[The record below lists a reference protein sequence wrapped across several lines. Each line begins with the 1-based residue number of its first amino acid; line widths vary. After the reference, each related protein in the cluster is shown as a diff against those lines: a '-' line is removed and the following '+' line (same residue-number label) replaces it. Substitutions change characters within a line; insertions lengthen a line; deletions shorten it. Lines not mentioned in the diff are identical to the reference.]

1 MSSRNKLQ
9 KQRKILN
16 AKRATRKKRNQSIIQ
31 RLNKTVK
38 RGKKNYKRYKRQSAL
53 NTLRKENETMNKKR
67 DKELQEFEEDSIAL
81 LNSIDKQSIEE
92 KEEEPIIIKPIQ
104 MSQINR
110 AISTRKKRKALLDK
124 VNTGRKKGA
133 KIVGKIKFGSEPIKG
148 GRRRRKKTRKKRGK
162 GTVQSRKKRTA
173 KLPDKYYTKGNRANT
188 LKKQA
193 PRKPIK
199 QFKIKRQLSDID
211 EQRDPERNKGI
222 DYASLRPPQSLS
234 SKPKART
241 EKRSRAP
248 LHDSWKYDVNNMSYL
263 EGKGFSGSIC
273 KTYKYSI
280 PYSIIKDKQFLQV
293 FETKAN
299 KSMFV
304 QPDFNQRVFQTYLL
318 RELIM
323 IYTHLTQRASATKS
337 QNNYLELDA
346 ISKKYWGYI
355 IDVLNM
361 DEILLPINEYSNRSL
376 KYYFI
381 TSPIPRS
388 LYLLDTLSNIKANP
402 YIKRK
407 SFEWNGTK
415 SILDF
420 LIHIR
425 KIMYNPGNMKVNPII
440 DPLIR
445 VITKLLSPGILRE
458 KKNKYRNV
466 FHIID
471 DIDSKP
477 SAPLAPGNLPSAP
490 APHIMPKVPLKTF
503 HTRKKG
509 GRRKKRRKTKKRK
522 KRRK

>member
-148 GRRRRKKTRKKRGK
+148 GRRRRKKTRRKRGK

-211 EQRDPERNKGI
+211 EYSGFRPEAKNNGI
-222 DYASLRPPQSLS
+222 DYAGLRHPRLNKASLFKEPR
-234 SKPKART
+234 K

-337 QNNYLELDA
+337 QNNYLEK
-346 ISKKYWGYI
+346 SKKYWGYI

-361 DEILLPINEYSNRSL
+361 DEILLPINEYTSRSL

-402 YIKRK
+402 YIKGK
-407 SFEWNGTK
+407 SFEWNGAK

-458 KKNKYRNV
+458 KKNKYPNV

-509 GRRKKRRKTKKRK
+509 RKTKKRK